1 METRYLGM
9 NSRYLKKDSPTWR
22 WTLAIWII
30 HHMAR
35 VHLQVTRVHLHV
47 STVHRHLDRV
57 HLLLPRFHHQV
68 AGVYFQKAK
77 VYLKVARV
85 HFQVALS
92 LIKSI
97 SRCLV
102 SSYMS
107 LEFFSICLEYF
118 SFYKCW
124 LLLNIPI
131 VLWRLKTLRYDYMCP
146 SKTMSAFLTFIT
158 PLTWLIK
165 LIMS

>member
-1 METRYLGM
+1 
-9 NSRYLKKDSPTWR
+9 
-22 WTLAIWII
+22 
-30 HHMAR
+30 MAR

-107 LEFFSICLEYF
+107 LEFFSICLEYLILIF
-118 SFYKCW
+118 
-124 LLLNIPI
+124 LLVLNA
-131 VLWRLKTLRYDYMCP
+131 LKYSNCFM
-146 SKTMSAFLTFIT
+146 TFENHMI
-158 PLTWLIK
+158 
-165 LIMS
+165 